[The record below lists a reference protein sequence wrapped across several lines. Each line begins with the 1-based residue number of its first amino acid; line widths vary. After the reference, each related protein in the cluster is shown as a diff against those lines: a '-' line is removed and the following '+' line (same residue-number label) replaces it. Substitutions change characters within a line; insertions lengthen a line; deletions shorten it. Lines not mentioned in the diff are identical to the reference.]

1 MAAVHRVA
9 VFNAHGEVVNVVSQ
23 TDIIRFLHNN
33 MEALGPL
40 ADTSLQQLGL
50 LAGALPPHHSHMSYI
65 YVAGRPPVVSVNPHI
80 PALIAYQ
87 KMLEAGVSGAAV
99 VADSGE
105 LIANL
110 SLSELRAIQ
119 PEHFGALALPV
130 GEFLALLHGTV
141 YVGYSAM
148 TSSAAKHPFF
158 ASAASTG
165 NRNESDIKILTALPT
180 TTFRQV

>member
-1 MAAVHRVA
+1 MHI
-9 VFNAHGEVVNVVSQ
+9 NISS
-23 TDIIRFLHNN
+23 TLH
-33 MEALGPL
+33 
-40 ADTSLQQLGL
+40 
-50 LAGALPPHHSHMSYI
+50 AGK
-65 YVAGRPPVVSVNPHI
+65 PPVVSVSPHI

-87 KMLEAGVSGAAV
+87 KMLDAGVSGAAV
-99 VADSGE
+99 VADSSGE

-110 SLSELRAIQ
+110 SLSELRSIQ

-141 YVGYSAM
+141 YVGYSAQ
-148 TSSAAKHPFF
+148 TSAAAKHPFF

-180 TTFRQV
+180 TTFRQVRCSQVAVPISDARQGV